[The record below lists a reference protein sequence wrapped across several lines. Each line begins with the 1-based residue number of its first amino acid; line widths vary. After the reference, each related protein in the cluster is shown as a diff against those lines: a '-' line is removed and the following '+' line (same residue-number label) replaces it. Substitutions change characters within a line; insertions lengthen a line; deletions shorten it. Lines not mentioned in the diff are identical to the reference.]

1 MEQVRN
7 PSLLDPFSGQVATV
21 CTRVQ
26 CTYILYDSRTIGT
39 LGPRNARWYSLCV
52 DHIPLPCLETLLFLR
67 LFHLTHTYVPRG
79 LCPFFY
85 FRSPES
91 TAPSAPSTIAAPCPF
106 PPCPSYA
113 TPHFSVFFLSTPPTK
128 LRINSGERFGT
139 LANFPTDSRDP
150 STRILANSFWIIER
164 RMDVTR

>member
-1 MEQVRN
+1 MQLTYEQRKNILLAMYERSIRWRTVLKVHTGTRGTGKGILLCWIRSQVRW
-7 PSLLDPFSGQVATV
+7 PR

-106 PPCPSYA
+106 PPHPSYA
-113 TPHFSVFFLSTPPTK
+113 PFLCF
-128 LRINSGERFGT
+128 LFIN
-139 LANFPTDSRDP
+139 P
-150 STRILANSFWIIER
+150 SHE
-164 RMDVTR
+164 VTH